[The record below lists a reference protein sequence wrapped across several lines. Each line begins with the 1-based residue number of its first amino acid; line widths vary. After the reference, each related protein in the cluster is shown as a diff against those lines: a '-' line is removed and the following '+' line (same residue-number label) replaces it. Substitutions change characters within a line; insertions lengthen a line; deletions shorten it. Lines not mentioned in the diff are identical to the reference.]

1 MNKAEKIAD
10 LKSRNFSWDIPW
22 EAVELIAFYEDCHL
36 KAYLCPANK
45 PTIGW
50 GETDGIEMG
59 MVWTKEQADTRFN
72 QEVNRFTQRVRT
84 MVTGYASPMQLG
96 AMVSLAYNIGL
107 AGLRRSTVLRAHNA
121 GDFAASARAFA
132 LWNKATVRGQKV
144 ELRGLTA
151 RRAAEAALYL
161 REDEHPFSEP
171 NVQAVDEESS
181 LVKSPISLA
190 GASSVAVGGTAL
202 ATELLGDSLP
212 IVQQAQQ
219 IAATLNI
226 NPVLVLGAVVL
237 AAGWLSVKWRKK
249 QREGGWA

>member
-1 MNKAEKIAD
+1 MNKADKIAD
-10 LKSRNFSWDIPW
+10 LKARNLTWDIPW
-22 EAVELIAFYEDCHL
+22 EAVALIASWEDCKL
-36 KAYLCPANK
+36 KAYLCPAGV

-50 GETDGIEMG
+50 GETEGVRMG
-59 MVWTKEQADTRFN
+59 DQWTKENADLRFN
-72 QEVNRFTQRVRT
+72 YEVNRYTQQVRNNLT
-84 MVTGYASPMQLG
+84 RYATPEQLG

-107 AGLRRSTVLRAHNA
+107 GGFRRSSVLRAHNM
-121 GDFAASARAFA
+121 GDNAAAARAFA
-132 LWNKATVRGQKV
+132 LWNKATVQGQKV

-161 REDEHPFSEP
+161 REDEYPFSEP
-171 NVQAVDEESS
+171 SVQAVDEESS

-226 NPVLVLGAVVL
+226 NPVLVLGVVVL